1 MKPEPWVV
9 ELKMRGDN
17 MSPIRSNVATRSRAR
32 RLTRSVA
39 GFTLIELLVVIAII
53 AILAAILFPVF
64 GRARENARRSSCQSN
79 LKQIGLGLYQY
90 LQDNDEI
97 FPIYYSGTT
106 NGASNPN
113 PATATYKWM
122 DSIYPYVKSEQL
134 FTCPSDSNA
143 TSRYIYYLN
152 LPAPSDNFYGSYC
165 INSLYSNPGPPTPP
179 MSRRD
184 PFVPANNYI

>member
-64 GRARENARRSSCQSN
+64 ARARENARRSSCQSN
-79 LKQIGLGLYQY
+79 LKQLGLGWHMYVQDFDGRMPSYDANVSRFLPLEAY
-90 LQDNDEI
+90 LKNVQI
-97 FPIYYSGTT
+97 
-106 NGASNPN
+106 
-113 PATATYKWM
+113 M
-122 DSIYPYVKSEQL
+122 R
-134 FTCPSDSNA
+134 CPSA
-143 TSRYIYYLN
+143 VLK
-152 LPAPSDNFYGSYC
+152 GSY
-165 INSLYSNPGPPTPP
+165 NYTPP
-179 MSRRD
+179 HL
-184 PFVPANNYI
+184 FAG